1 MKKIA
6 ELGKRLSVVI
16 AYKRYDEE
24 NHIIVRDSL
33 NRFSIIMSRYR
44 NVSILKMRK
53 IYRKKR

>member
-24 NHIIVRDSL
+24 NHIIVRENI
-33 NRFSIIMSRYR
+33 NRFSIIRQD
-44 NVSILKMRK
+44 MRMYQYGK
-53 IYRKKR
+53 HMDYNKT